1 VLAFVVGFMVL
12 LSLAAAAQSVNSH
25 EVGSSQIGPS
35 LLADQRS
42 IGCASGPLQLLY
54 RPLTAPVAGLQSS
67 GNVPLPALGPIAP
80 GDKHPYGTFF
90 PPPGY
95 VEGGTFPASNS
106 SRGRPTSLS
115 VAGWNVARGKDLE
128 GLIRTM
134 RAVDADV
141 WILNETDLYGGP
153 AGGRVIA
160 REMARALGFSYVT
173 TVEFYELRDDRRGMS
188 GNAIVSRYPFKSA
201 RTMYIPMYVE
211 REPKIDLDGNGVIE
225 GDESMTGGHDWADPK
240 SLAGGVEPRCGQRS
254 ALSAYIEVPNATG
267 TTTLIN
273 VISLHTENL
282 EGSENLEIR
291 GPKIRWLQTQA
302 VRRILAVPGEPT
314 VMAGDLNT
322 LGDEPVAFQ
331 SLLKQEFQRAAGRSG
346 ERAVRAFVD
355 CSFGDPR
362 PTHKVGVLP
371 AAHLDWILLQEGYSG
386 AISCSRDAYRI
397 IDSPASDHMI
407 ISSRI
412 LVRAAPTRP

>member
-1 VLAFVVGFMVL
+1 MTRCLSRASRIGAAVLVL
-12 LSLAAAAQSVNSH
+12 QGTVP
-25 EVGSSQIGPS
+25 VDSSQIGPN
-35 LLADQRS
+35 LLADQKS
-42 IGCASGPLQLLY
+42 IGCASGPLQLAY
-54 RPLTAPVAGLQSS
+54 RPLTTPVAGLQRS
-67 GNVPLPALGPIAP
+67 GDIPLPALGPSAP
-80 GDKHPYGTFF
+80 GDKRPYGTFF

-95 VEGGTFPASNS
+95 VEGGTFAASNA
-106 SRGRPTSLS
+106 SRGRQPSLS
-115 VAGWNVARGKDLE
+115 VAEWNVARGKELE

-134 RAVDADV
+134 REVDADV

-153 AGGRVIA
+153 AGGRVTA
-160 REMARALGFSYVT
+160 REMARALGYSYVT

-211 REPKIDLDGNGVIE
+211 GEAKIDLDGNGAIE
-225 GDESMTGGHDWADPK
+225 GDEAMTGGHDWADPK

-254 ALSAYIEVPNATG
+254 ALSAYIEVPNAAG

-273 VISLHTENL
+273 VISAHTENL
-282 EGSENLEIR
+282 ENPDNLDIR

-302 VRRILAVPGEPT
+302 VRRILVVPGEPT
-314 VMAGDLNT
+314 VMAGDFNT
-322 LGDEPVAFQ
+322 LGDEPAAFQ
-331 SLLKQEFQRAAGRSG
+331 GLLRQEFQRANSRPGAG
-346 ERAVRAFVD
+346 ATRAFVD

-371 AAHLDWILLQEGYSG
+371 AARLDWILLQEGYSG

-397 IDSPASDHMI
+397 IDSLARDHMI

-412 LVRAAPTRP
+412 VVRAAPTPP